1 MKKLKISLKEN
12 RHVRQRMVKRIWPPF
27 IAQRSKTS
35 LGVIQRIVEY
45 GLEALMKHRKGLGP
59 GVMAAYGI
67 IRNGEVGNPTMLGD
81 QKIACC

>member
-35 LGVIQRIVEY
+35 LGVFQHIIQC
-45 GLEALMKHRKGLGP
+45 GLEVLMKHRKGLGP
-59 GVMAAYGI
+59 GVMAAHGI
-67 IRNGEVGNPTMLGD
+67 IRNGEGGNLIIIIGD
-81 QKIACC
+81 QKIV